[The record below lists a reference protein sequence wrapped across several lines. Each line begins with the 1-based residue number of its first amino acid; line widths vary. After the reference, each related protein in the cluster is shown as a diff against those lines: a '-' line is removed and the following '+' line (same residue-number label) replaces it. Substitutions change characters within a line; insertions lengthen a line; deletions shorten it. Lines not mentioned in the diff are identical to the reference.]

1 VGSKV
6 AFEQA
11 SIGIVKTE
19 EYQRLKAAIERVL
32 APAQVEKFLKLLE
45 KNKLRARQWE
55 QVLERGLLEKVDE
68 ELRRS
73 GATAR
78 ALYEGLPLSDQGQ
91 VREFFLLAVD
101 EQVEPALRAKYNRL
115 YRYY

>member
-1 VGSKV
+1 V
-6 AFEQA
+6 AYEQA
-11 SIGIVKTE
+11 AIGIVKAE
-19 EYQRLKAAIERVL
+19 EFQRLKAAIERVL
-32 APAQVEKFLKLLE
+32 APARVEKFLKLLE

-55 QVLERGLLEKVDE
+55 QVLERGLLEKLDE

-78 ALYEGLPLSDQGQ
+78 RLYDGLPVSDQGQ
-91 VREFFLLAVD
+91 VREFFLHAV
-101 EQVEPALRAKYNRL
+101 EQVEPALRASYNRL